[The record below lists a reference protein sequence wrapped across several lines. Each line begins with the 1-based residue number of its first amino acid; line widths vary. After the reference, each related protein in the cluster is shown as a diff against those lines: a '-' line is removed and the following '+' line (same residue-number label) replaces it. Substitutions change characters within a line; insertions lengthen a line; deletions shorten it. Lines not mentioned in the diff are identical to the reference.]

1 MKLAQL
7 DIYRLMF
14 SHMTGIDISHID
26 AVLYYVDIDNEP
38 DRSIASLPL
47 QGKLI
52 ADALAAA
59 LEARL
64 RGGTLDD
71 ADGDADP
78 VSGMDVPA
86 GDDE

>member
-47 QGKLI
+47 QGKSI
-52 ADALAAA
+52 ADALAAV